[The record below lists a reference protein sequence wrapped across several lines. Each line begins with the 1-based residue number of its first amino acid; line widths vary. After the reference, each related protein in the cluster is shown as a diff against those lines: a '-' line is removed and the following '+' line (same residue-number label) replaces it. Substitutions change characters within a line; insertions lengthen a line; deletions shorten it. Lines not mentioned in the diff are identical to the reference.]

1 MTAVNEIKISEI
13 IHRSSIPDADYEI
26 NPYVG
31 CVYNCIYCYARHVQ
45 DNSSHNKPWG
55 SYLDVKINAAELIN
69 EQAGYYSGKDIY
81 IGHVTDPY
89 PPCEK
94 EYGVTRAILEKLVPL
109 KPKLS
114 IQTKSDMVLRDIE
127 LLKQFDQCYVGLT
140 ITTLDENIRS
150 TLEDEDAAA
159 SVEQRLTALKQLK
172 RDGLGT
178 YVWIGPLLPRVTD
191 WKAIIEKTSIY
202 TDIYFVEL
210 LNIEGAIWNAVK
222 DWLKKHHPHLLSE
235 YEKIYFSSNIFLKP
249 LNRLFWHFFGRDL
262 TGFNAYRDS
271 LYDEI
276 RAFASKKK
284 IEVFF
289 NDDPVNL
296 LY

>member
-1 MTAVNEIKISEI
+1 MVRLTTVNEIKISAI
-13 IHRSSIPDADYEI
+13 IQRSSIPDADYEI

-45 DNSSHNKPWG
+45 DSSNHIKPWG
-55 SYLDVKINAAELIN
+55 SFIDVKTNAADLIN
-69 EQAGYYSGKDIY
+69 EQAGYYSKKDIF
-81 IGHVTDPY
+81 IGSVTDPY

-94 EYGVTRAILEKLVPL
+94 EYRVTRAILEKLVSL

-114 IQTKSDMVLRDIE
+114 IQTKSDMVLRDID

-140 ITTLDENIRS
+140 ITTLDDNIRS
-150 TLEDEDAAA
+150 TLEDAAA
-159 SVEQRLTALKQLK
+159 SVEKRLKALKQLN
-172 RDGLGT
+172 REGLET
-178 YVWIGPLLPRVTD
+178 YIFIGPLLPRVTD
-191 WKAIIEKTSIY
+191 WKAIIEKTSSF
-202 TDIYFVEL
+202 TDFYLVEL
-210 LNIEGAIWNAVK
+210 LNIEGSIWNAVK
-222 DWLKKHHPHLLSE
+222 DWLKKYHPHLLSE
-235 YEKIYFSSNIFLKP
+235 YEKIYFSSNFLLKP
-249 LNRLFWHFFGRDL
+249 VNRFFWYFFGRAL

-284 IEVFF
+284 IEVIF
-289 NDDPVNL
+289 NDL